1 MIAKACGGID
11 LEVYSKTGSR
21 EIELEN
27 HPLGTLLSRP
37 NPMQSRSS
45 FMESAVSY
53 FLMTGNTFI
62 DCVAPN
68 EKTPPMELWTNR
80 PDKMKIIIGRNG
92 YPSEYQFVTT
102 NSKKVWPVNPVTFQ
116 SAILHLKSFSP
127 NDDWFGLSPL
137 EAAMLSLQQNN
148 DGGRWNLALLQN
160 AASPSGVFKVVANE
174 ANPSGALED
183 EKFNRLR
190 ETIQESYQGS
200 RNSGRPFL
208 LEGGLEWQS
217 IAYTPMEMSFLEA
230 KKTTGVDIATVFGV
244 PPEMV
249 GLGQKTFNNYKEAR
263 LSFYEDTVLPLMDFF
278 IGEMNHSIAPRY
290 GENTIIKYDKD
301 DIEALVEKR
310 EAKYTSIGSANW
322 LTINEKREASGYEPK
337 PGWDVFLIGNQLVE
351 NPEDMQSSTG
361 FQNASE
367 PPPETNQPPPQ
378 DSEDDSEDPPEDVEE
393 TDLEDAQIE
402 AASDNRY
409 LSIKQV
415 NLLNQK
421 EKQSA
426 WKKLNRKRD
435 SFIPSFANDIREDLL
450 EMSEKLREAG
460 QGKPAKLAEYA
471 MLKELSDFMPTL
483 EKTVQRHIKYVVN
496 SFGKD
501 FFAQYKSVGNIET
514 KSQKKWEFWAKEYI
528 KTRSGNAVGQIEGST
543 TKKVREVVKK
553 LTEQAVIDGASDYD
567 FAKDLEEHFDGL
579 SKSRARLIARTETG
593 MASSSA
599 TLQAA
604 KALDIP
610 SLQKEWVSVQ
620 DDRTRDGEP
629 AGEPNHLD
637 MNGQRVPINEKFTV
651 EPDYSMEGPGD
662 EAGGPENV
670 CNCRCVLV
678 FSSRGE

>member
-1 MIAKACGGID
+1 MLAKACGGID
-11 LEVYSKTGSR
+11 LEVYKSTSSGR
-21 EIELEN
+21 EIEQEN
-27 HPLGTLLSRP
+27 HPLATLLNRP

-45 FMESAVSY
+45 FMESAISY
-53 FLMTGNTFI
+53 YLMTGNTFI
-62 DCVAPN
+62 DCVAPS
-68 EKTPPMELWTNR
+68 EKSPPMELWTNR
-80 PDKMKIIIGRNG
+80 PDKMKIIVGSNG
-92 YPSEYQFVTT
+92 YPKEYQFVT
-102 NSKKVWPVNPVTFQ
+102 SDAKKVWPVNPVTFK
-116 SAILHLKSFSP
+116 SGILHLKSFSP

-148 DGGRWNLALLQN
+148 EGGRWNLALLQN
-160 AASPSGVFKVVANE
+160 AASPSGVFKVTAND
-174 ANPSGALED
+174 ANPAGTLED

-230 KKTTGVDIATVFGV
+230 KKTTGVDICSVFGV

-278 IGEMNHSIAPRY
+278 MGEMNYSIASRY
-290 GENTIIKYDKD
+290 GEGTVIKYDKD

-310 EAKYTSIGSANW
+310 EAKYTSLAGANW
-322 LTINEKREASGYEPK
+322 LTQNEKREASGHEPK
-337 PGWDVFLIGNQLVE
+337 PGWDVFIIGNQAVETPDQLVSSSGFQNTQENPPPPAEE
-351 NPEDMQSSTG
+351 NPED
-361 FQNASE
+361 AE
-367 PPPETNQPPPQ
+367 E
-378 DSEDDSEDPPEDVEE
+378 PPEDLEE
-393 TDLEDAQIE
+393 TDLEDQELE
-402 AASDNRY
+402 AASDYRD

-426 WKKLNRKRD
+426 WKKMNRKRD
-435 SFIPSFANDIREDLL
+435 SYIASFSRDIREDLL

-460 QGKPAKLAEYA
+460 QGKPPKLAEYA

-483 EKTVQRHIKYVVN
+483 EKTIQRHIKYVVDG
-496 SFGKD
+496 FGKD
-501 FFAQYKSVGNIET
+501 FFAQYKSVGAIET

-528 KTRSGNAVGQIEGST
+528 KTRSGNAVGQIEGSS

-553 LTEQAVIDGASDYD
+553 LTEQAVIDGNSDYD

-593 MASSSA
+593 MASNSA
-599 TLQAA
+599 TLEAA

-610 SLQKEWVSVQ
+610 TLQKEWVSVQ

-637 MNGQRVPINEKFTV
+637 MNGTRVPINEKFTV

-662 EAGGPENV
+662 PSGGAENV

-678 FSSRGE
+678 FSARGE